1 MEERLQKFLAEAG
14 IASRRKSEE
23 LIAAGRV
30 QVNGQVVRELGVK
43 IDPAKDKVL
52 FDNKPVKAQETK
64 KVYIMLHKPEG
75 YVTTAK
81 EQFGRPA
88 VLDLVQGVKERIF
101 PVGRLDYDTSGLLL
115 LTNDGD
121 LTYKLTHPKHDVD
134 KTYIAKL
141 YGVPDEGALQ
151 KFRRGVVIDGR
162 KTRPAKIQIL
172 EKEKDMRFCT
182 AEIIIHEGKNRQVRK
197 MCEAI
202 KHPVAQL
209 KRVAAKIQ
217 ILEKEKDMRFCTAE
231 IIIHEGKNR
240 QVRKMCEAIKHPV
253 AQLKRVATGELTL
266 GDLPKGKYRYLTERE
281 IKYLKKL

>member
-14 IASRRKSEE
+14 VASRRKAEE
-23 LIAAGRV
+23 LIAQGKV
-30 QVNGQVVRELGVK
+30 KVNGKVVTEMGMK
-43 IDPAKDKVL
+43 IDPAKDEVTYL
-52 FDNKPVKAQETK
+52 DK
-64 KVYIMLHKPEG
+64 KVTTKNTKMVYLMLYKPEG

-88 VLDLVQGVKERIF
+88 VMDLVKGVKERIF

-151 KFRRGVVIDGR
+151 KFRRGVVIDGKR
-162 KTRPAKIQIL
+162 TKPAKIQIID
-172 EKEKDMRFCT
+172 KDKDGRFCT
-182 AEIIIHEGKNRQVRK
+182 AEIIIHEGR
-197 MCEAI
+197 
-202 KHPVAQL
+202 
-209 KRVAAKIQ
+209 
-217 ILEKEKDMRFCTAE
+217 
-231 IIIHEGKNR
+231 NR

-253 AQLKRVATGELTL
+253 AQLKRVATGELKL
-266 GDLPKGKYRYLTERE
+266 GDLQKGKYRHLTEKE
-281 IKYLKKL
+281 VKYLKKL

>member
-1 MEERLQKFLAEAG
+1 MGRKGRRRSHGRKIAEILAEAG

-172 EKEKDMRFCT
+172 EKEKICGSAQRKLSST
-182 AEIIIHEGKNRQVRK
+182 KAKTVRS
-197 MCEAI
+197 
-202 KHPVAQL
+202 
-209 KRVAAKIQ
+209 
-217 ILEKEKDMRFCTAE
+217 EKCVKPSN
-231 IIIHEGKNR
+231 IPLHS
-240 QVRKMCEAIKHPV
+240 
-253 AQLKRVATGELTL
+253 
-266 GDLPKGKYRYLTERE
+266 
-281 IKYLKKL
+281 

>member
-14 IASRRKSEE
+14 VASRRKAEA
-23 LIAAGRV
+23 LIAQGKV
-30 QVNGQVVRELGVK
+30 KVNGKVVTEMGFK
-43 IDPAKDKVL
+43 IDSEKDEVTYLEKKVS
-52 FDNKPVKAQETK
+52 KKQTK
-64 KVYIMLHKPEG
+64 MVYIMLHKPVG

-88 VLDLVQGVKERIF
+88 VVDLIQGVSERIF

-151 KFRRGVVIDGR
+151 KFRRGVVLDGKR
-162 KTRPAKIQIL
+162 TKPAKIQIL
-172 EKEKDMRFCT
+172 NRDKDGRFCT
-182 AEIIIHEGKNRQVRK
+182 AEIIIHEGRNRQVRK
-197 MCEAI
+197 MCESI

-209 KRVAAKIQ
+209 Q
-217 ILEKEKDMRFCTAE
+217 
-231 IIIHEGKNR
+231 
-240 QVRKMCEAIKHPV
+240 
-253 AQLKRVATGELTL
+253 RVATGELKL
-266 GDLPKGKYRYLTERE
+266 GDLPKGKYRHLTEKE
-281 IKYLKKL
+281 VKYLKKL

>member
-1 MEERLQKFLAEAG
+1 
-14 IASRRKSEE
+14 
-23 LIAAGRV
+23 
-30 QVNGQVVRELGVK
+30 
-43 IDPAKDKVL
+43 
-52 FDNKPVKAQETK
+52 
-64 KVYIMLHKPEG
+64 MLHKPEG

-209 KRVAAKIQ
+209 KRVA
-217 ILEKEKDMRFCTAE
+217 
-231 IIIHEGKNR
+231 
-240 QVRKMCEAIKHPV
+240 
-253 AQLKRVATGELTL
+253 TGELTL

>member
-14 IASRRKSEE
+14 IASRRKAEE
-23 LIAAGRV
+23 LIAQGKV
-30 QVNGQVVRELGVK
+30 KVNGKVVTEMGIK
-43 IDPAKDKVL
+43 IDPAKDEVTYLDKKVTT
-52 FDNKPVKAQETK
+52 KETK
-64 KVYIMLHKPEG
+64 MVYIMLYKPEG

-88 VLDLVQGVKERIF
+88 VMDLVKGVKERIF

-141 YGVPDEGALQ
+141 YGIPDEGALQ
-151 KFRRGVVIDGR
+151 KFRRGVVIDGKR
-162 KTRPAKIQIL
+162 TKPAKIQIID
-172 EKEKDMRFCT
+172 KDKDGRFCT
-182 AEIIIHEGKNRQVRK
+182 AEIIIHEGR
-197 MCEAI
+197 
-202 KHPVAQL
+202 
-209 KRVAAKIQ
+209 
-217 ILEKEKDMRFCTAE
+217 
-231 IIIHEGKNR
+231 NR

-253 AQLKRVATGELTL
+253 AQLKRVATGDLKL
-266 GDLPKGKYRYLTERE
+266 GDLQKGKYRHLTEKE

>member
-14 IASRRKSEE
+14 VASRRKAEE
-23 LIAAGRV
+23 LIAQGKV
-30 QVNGQVVRELGVK
+30 KVNGKVVTEMGMK
-43 IDPAKDKVL
+43 IDPAKDEVTYL
-52 FDNKPVKAQETK
+52 DK
-64 KVYIMLHKPEG
+64 KVTTKNTKMVYLMLYKPEG

-88 VLDLVQGVKERIF
+88 VMDLVKGVKERIF

-151 KFRRGVVIDGR
+151 KFRRGVVIDGKR
-162 KTRPAKIQIL
+162 TKPAKIQIL
-172 EKEKDMRFCT
+172 NKDKDGRFCT
-182 AEIIIHEGKNRQVRK
+182 AEIIIHEGR
-197 MCEAI
+197 
-202 KHPVAQL
+202 
-209 KRVAAKIQ
+209 
-217 ILEKEKDMRFCTAE
+217 
-231 IIIHEGKNR
+231 NR

-253 AQLKRVATGELTL
+253 AQLKRVATGELKL
-266 GDLPKGKYRYLTERE
+266 GDLQKGKYRHLTEKE
-281 IKYLKKL
+281 VKYLKKL